1 MSTEIEVFRISELD
15 TSKCYEFALYTRSE
29 GKWPN
34 QKYYTTNELQY
45 VGKYVSTTTHG
56 YRDGATFTL
65 GFDNQCKLLNISLDY
80 EGKSCF
86 REVPCKMTGQ
96 K

>member
-1 MSTEIEVFRISELD
+1 MSIEIEVFRISELD
-15 TSKCYEFALYTRSE
+15 TNKCYEFALHTRTE
-29 GKWPN
+29 GQWPN
-34 QKYYTTNELQY
+34 QTYYTTNELQY
-45 VGKYVSTTTHG
+45 VGKYVSTTING

-65 GFDNQCKLLNISLDY
+65 SFDNQGKPLNISLDY

-86 REVPCKMTGQ
+86 REVPCKITAQ